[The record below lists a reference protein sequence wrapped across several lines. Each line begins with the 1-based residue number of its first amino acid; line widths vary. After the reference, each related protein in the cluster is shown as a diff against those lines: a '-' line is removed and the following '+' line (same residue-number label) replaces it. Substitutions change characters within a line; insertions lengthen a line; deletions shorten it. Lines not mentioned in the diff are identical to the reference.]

1 MKTTIDFP
9 DELYRQVKAKAALE
23 GRSIRE
29 LTIDLYQRW
38 LSQDDADDR
47 APSDEEWLASWLRLG
62 DELLGDLD
70 EGPTARE
77 ILARDRGRLEPDDAP

>member
-23 GRSIRE
+23 GLSIRE

-38 LSQDDADDR
+38 LSRGDADEP

-62 DELLGDLD
+62 DEALGSLD
-70 EGPTARE
+70 EGPSARE
-77 ILARDRGRLEPDDAP
+77 ILARDRGRLDQDAP